1 MDTQLAP
8 PLHWS
13 DLALLAPELTLV
25 IAAVVL
31 SIIDL
36 LLPRKVNREWIGVLS
51 LAGVLTSLGFV
62 IWKLIDRYSQAAGGT
77 PAEVIQLLNG
87 SYRVDDF
94 ALLIKVL
101 FLIGTAIVI
110 LMSIGSMRDEELPH
124 RGEYYYLL
132 LPAALGA
139 MIMVSSAD
147 LITLYVGLELLSITS
162 YILVGM
168 KKYDSRSTEGAFKYL
183 VLGSVASAFILYGM
197 SFLYGMSGS
206 TNLAAIAYSLSTSV
220 DVYQPLIYVSTLLML
235 VGFGFKIAAA
245 PFHAWSPDVYQGAP
259 TPVSAFLAVVAKGA
273 SLIVVFRLMFS
284 VFFGLGQEEV
294 IYHDLSTILLSI
306 AVLSMVVGTTMA
318 LRQANTK
325 RLLALSGVANA
336 GYLLVPISLIVVSNQ
351 GIYTSV
357 FTSFWFYLAAYL
369 VTTMGAFAVLLPVS
383 RAAGHEEM
391 SAFSGLYH
399 RKPWLAITMTVFV
412 LSLAGIPITAG
423 FFGKL
428 YIILGT
434 VATRAYWV
442 AIVMMVTSVISFYF
456 YFGFIRQMYMRPA
469 TDQPVKVPFAQAVV
483 IVLCAV
489 LVIGLGLFPNQILAW
504 LNTVFTISPD
514 LMIR

>member
-8 PLHWS
+8 PLQWS
-13 DLALLAPELTLV
+13 ELTVLAPELTLV
-25 IAAVVL
+25 IAAVIL
-31 SIIDL
+31 SLIDL
-36 LLPRKVNREWIGVLS
+36 LLPRKVNREWIGALS
-51 LAGVLTSLGFV
+51 FIGVLTSLGFV
-62 IWKLIDRYSQAAGGT
+62 VWKLIDRYSQAAEGT
-77 PAEVIQLLNG
+77 PADVVQLLNG

-94 ALLIKVL
+94 ALLVKVL

-147 LITLYVGLELLSITS
+147 LITMYVGLELLSITS

-168 KKYDSRSTEGAFKYL
+168 KKHDSRSTEGAFKYL

-206 TNLAAIAYSLSTSV
+206 TNLAEIALALSNSAEA
-220 DVYQPLIYVSTLLML
+220 YQPMIYVGMLLML
-235 VGFGFKIAAA
+235 VGLGFKIAAA

-273 SLIVVFRLMFS
+273 SLIIVFRFMYS
-284 VFFGLGQEEV
+284 VFFALGEEQV
-294 IYHDLSTILLSI
+294 IYHDFATIILSI
-306 AVLSMVVGTTMA
+306 AALSMVVGTTMA
-318 LRQANTK
+318 LRQSNTK
-325 RLLALSGVANA
+325 RLLALSGIANA
-336 GYLLVPISLIVVSNQ
+336 GYLLVPIGINILSDQ

-383 RAAGHEEM
+383 RSAGHEEM

-399 RKPWLAITMTVFV
+399 RKPWLAIAMTVFV
-412 LSLAGIPITAG
+412 LSLSGIPITAG

-428 YIILGT
+428 YIILGAT
-434 VATRAYWV
+434 ATRAYWI
-442 AIVMMVTSVISFYF
+442 AIVMMITSVISFFF
-456 YFGFIRQMYMRPA
+456 YFGFIRQMYMRQPSE
-469 TDQPVKVPFAQAVV
+469 QPVKVPFTQGAV
-483 IVLCAV
+483 IVLCAILV
-489 LVIGLGLFPNQILAW
+489 LGLGLFPNLVLDW
-504 LNTVFTISPD
+504 LNTLFSVTTD

>member
-8 PLHWS
+8 PLQWS
-13 DLALLAPELTLV
+13 DLTVLAPELTLV
-25 IAAVVL
+25 IAAVIL
-31 SIIDL
+31 SLIDL
-36 LLPRKVNREWIGVLS
+36 LLPRKVNREWIGALS
-51 LAGVLTSLGFV
+51 FIGVLTSLGFV
-62 IWKLIDRYSQAAGGT
+62 VWKLIDRYSQAAEGT
-77 PAEVIQLLNG
+77 PAEVVQLLNG

-94 ALLIKVL
+94 ALLVKVL

-147 LITLYVGLELLSITS
+147 LITMYVGLELLSITS

-168 KKYDSRSTEGAFKYL
+168 KKHDSRSTEGAFKYL

-206 TNLAAIAYSLSTSV
+206 TNLADIALALSNSAEA
-220 DVYQPLIYVSTLLML
+220 YQPMIYMGLLLML
-235 VGFGFKIAAA
+235 VGLGFKIAAA

-273 SLIVVFRLMFS
+273 SLIIVFRFMYS
-284 VFFGLGQEEV
+284 VFFALGEEQI
-294 IYHDLSTILLSI
+294 IYHDFATIVLSI
-306 AVLSMVVGTTMA
+306 AALSMIVGTTMA

-325 RLLALSGVANA
+325 RLLALSGIANA
-336 GYLLVPISLIVVSNQ
+336 GYLLVPIGINIISDQ

-383 RAAGHEEM
+383 RSAGHEEM

-399 RKPWLAITMTVFV
+399 RKPWLAIAMTVFV
-412 LSLAGIPITAG
+412 LSLSGIPITAG

-428 YIILGT
+428 YIILGAT
-434 VATRAYWV
+434 ATRAYWI
-442 AIVMMVTSVISFYF
+442 AIVMMITSVISFFF
-456 YFGFIRQMYMRPA
+456 YFGFIRQMYMRQPS
-469 TDQPVKVPFAQAVV
+469 DQPVKVPFTQGAV
-483 IVLCAV
+483 IVLCAILV
-489 LVIGLGLFPNQILAW
+489 LGLGLFPNLVLDW
-504 LNTVFTISPD
+504 LNTLFSVTTD